1 MHKQLDFG
9 LQTWPCIEIK
19 SNIAA
24 RVFKIRKSVWIRE
37 VLPVKWISYFNDFS
51 VLYDVYWSKI
61 FQNLSLSQCP
71 LLQWFFVCVCTV
83 NNGASARFV
92 KLFPPKISFE
102 ISIFWKCHNV
112 WTYRKEITTAFYDC
126 IATFCRNLIQRCCW
140 WSLLLCCLLIFS
152 KQAIFLSDR
161 KANLRCL
168 SIFHP
173 NWGKYIF
180 QRIRCFFPLI
190 YTVLS
195 LIF

>member
-112 WTYRKEITTAFYDC
+112 WTYRKEITTALRPFAQTWFNDV
-126 IATFCRNLIQRCCW
+126 ADGVCCY
-140 WSLLLCCLLIFS
+140 LLIFS

-173 NWGKYIF
+173 NWGKSIF